1 MRLINSKKPRR
12 CKKCPTLIT
21 SGDLYSRQRRDKS
34 LCYNCYHDIKRGL
47 IVKLKDLNAGDNFI
61 LVRNGKK
68 YINAEYQKIVGI
80 GMKHNY
86 VIPLNDEGM
95 QMPVRT
101 LHLQCKVKLIRD
113 EDGKV

>member
-12 CKKCPTLIT
+12 CKKCQTLIT
-21 SGDLYSRQRRDKS
+21 SGDLYSPQRRGEAI
-34 LCYNCYHDIKRGL
+34 CYNCYHDIKRGL

-61 LVRNGKK
+61 LVRTGKK
-68 YINAEYQKIVGI
+68 YINAEYQKINGE

-86 VIPLNDEGM
+86 VIPLDEDGR

-101 LHLQCKVKLIRD
+101 LHLQCNVKLCQ
-113 EDGKV
+113 